1 MIQEPLR
8 LSPFERLLSL
18 FTTVRPGEGRVIA
31 WLLLNATV
39 IMLAYY
45 LLKPV
50 REALILTEGDA
61 ALRTY
66 ATGAQ
71 ALALIIL
78 LPFYGMLFRMQRK
91 SLLIQRVYFLLAMGL
106 LIFYALEKLG
116 LNVGFA
122 FYVYAGAVGVM
133 VTSQFWAYATDLFS
147 VRAGQRLF
155 AIIAF
160 GISVGGLL
168 GAQIAKFLYP
178 WLGAGGLMMLSA
190 GLFLA
195 SLPLSRLAGHAVPA
209 SARAKHI
216 SRGPSTVTKALGGL
230 GLVFEDKYLLT
241 LAALVVMLNWITT
254 TGEYVMSDYVVQLS
268 LTLPESER
276 QAMIAAFMGD
286 LFSWITILS
295 STIQLFLVSRIIIFF
310 GVKVAVAI
318 PPLIF
323 AISFLGMT
331 AIPVLIIMK
340 WGVIAIKSLD
350 YSLLNTCRNALLLP
364 ASREAK
370 YEAKTAI
377 DTFFFRCGDLVAAAT
392 VYVGANL
399 LGWGHREFLL
409 FDMLLAFLMV
419 AIAISAGRGYARKAA
434 RPEFQS
440 APRSSS

>member
-1 MIQEPLR
+1 MTQESLR

-18 FTTVRPGEGRVIA
+18 FTRIRPGEGRVIA

-71 ALALIIL
+71 ALVLIL
-78 LPFYGMLFRMQRK
+78 LLPLYGMLFRMQRK

-106 LIFYALEKLG
+106 LIFYALENIG

-195 SLPLSRLAGHAVPA
+195 SLPLSRFAGNAVPA
-209 SARAKHI
+209 RARAKQI
-216 SRGPSTVTKALGGL
+216 SRADNIMTKALGGL
-230 GLVFEDKYLLT
+230 GLVLQDRYLLS
-241 LAALVVMLNWITT
+241 LATLVVMLNWITT

-268 LTLPESER
+268 MTLPEGER

-286 LFSWITILS
+286 LFSWITIFS
-295 STIQLFLVSRIIIFF
+295 SGIQLLLVSRIIITF

-323 AISFLGMT
+323 AISFVGMA
-331 AIPVLIIMK
+331 AIPALIVMK

-377 DTFFFRCGDLVAAAT
+377 DTFFFRCGDLVAAGT
-392 VYVGANL
+392 VFIGADL
-399 LGWGHREFLL
+399 LGWGHRQFLV
-409 FDMLLAFLMV
+409 FDAILALVMV
-419 AIAISAGRGYARKAA
+419 AIAISAGREYARKAE

-440 APRSSS
+440 APEPGR

>member
-1 MIQEPLR
+1 MIAL
-8 LSPFERLLSL
+8 
-18 FTTVRPGEGRVIA
+18 
-31 WLLLNATV
+31 LLLNATV

-106 LIFYALEKLG
+106 LIFYALENIG

-168 GAQIAKFLYP
+168 GSQIAKFLYP
-178 WLGAGGLMMLSA
+178 WLGAGGLMILSA
-190 GLFLA
+190 GMFLA
-195 SLPLSRLAGHAVPA
+195 SLPLSRLAGNAVPA
-209 SARAKHI
+209 SARAKQI
-216 SRGPSTVTKALGGL
+216 SREDNAVTKALGGL
-230 GLVFEDKYLLT
+230 GLVLQDRYLLS
-241 LAALVVMLNWITT
+241 LATLVVMLNWITT

-268 LTLPESER
+268 MTLPEGER

-295 STIQLFLVSRIIIFF
+295 SSIQLLLVSRIIIAF
-310 GVKVAVAI
+310 GVKVAVTI
-318 PPLIF
+318 PPLLF
-323 AISFLGMT
+323 AISFMGMA
-331 AIPVLIIMK
+331 AIPALIVMK

-377 DTFFFRCGDLVAAAT
+377 DTVFFRCGDLVAAAT
-392 VYVGANL
+392 VYVGVNL
-399 LGWGHREFLL
+399 LDWGHREFLV
-409 FDMLLAFLMV
+409 FDTLLAFLMV
-419 AIAISAGRGYARKAA
+419 AIATYAGREYARKAA
-434 RPEFQS
+434 RPEFQA
-440 APRSSS
+440 APQTGS